1 MNPYRETI
9 DFAASMSAEHGELH
23 DALARA
29 AREAAPVGPAA
40 QRVVKYFAQH
50 AEKEQR
56 AIAPLLALLPDAANG
71 KIDARMAEAI
81 PVFRDLEAVLP
92 DLIAEHHVIR
102 AALESLVAAAKEKD
116 RAELGELAERALA
129 HMRMEEAVVYPAA
142 LLLGRYLRIRF
153 GAG

>member
-1 MNPYRETI
+1 MNPYKETV
-9 DFAASMSAEHGELH
+9 DFAASMSAEHGDLH

-29 AREAAPVGPAA
+29 AREQAPVGPAA

-56 AIAPLLALLPDAANG
+56 TIAPLLALLPDAAHG
-71 KIDARMAEAI
+71 KIDARMADAI
-81 PVFRDLEAVLP
+81 PVFRDLEGLLP
-92 DLIAEHHVIR
+92 DMIAEHHVIR
-102 AALESLVAAAKEKD
+102 AALESLVAAARDKD
-116 RAELGELAERALA
+116 RADLGELAERALA